1 MKQISLIL
9 VLLAVFVY
17 CPSAVQSQEVGDR
30 APDFNLV
37 DASGNEIKF
46 DDFKG
51 KKNVI
56 LVFYAE
62 HS

>member
-1 MKQISLIL
+1 MKKIGLIL
-9 VLLAVFVY
+9 VLLAILVY
-17 CPSAVQSQEVGDR
+17 LPSAVQSQEVGDR